1 MIGSLASRPPDS
13 ARAWLTPA
21 LGLAGILAA
30 LAILRLPLPAAAA
43 LLAGAAVVLLVLVDP
58 LWGLALALLFGP
70 FGALENVVFGGSL
83 LDSGQLL
90 LLLTLAAWAAG
101 NLSRRR
107 FFIPRISLALP
118 LGLFLF
124 VVSLTL
130 LDAES
135 LALGFRE
142 LLKWIEMGLIV
153 LLIANLA
160 WERGDLRGL
169 ARRLAALLLL
179 AGAAQAAIGIWQFGL
194 RGDGPEHFLVLGRF
208 YRAYG
213 TFEQPNPFGG
223 YMNLTAML
231 ALGLVWGLLVTWF
244 LNRGAGRRALP
255 GRFWLWLALAA
266 VAAGLCSLALV
277 FSWSRGAWLGFLAGL
292 ATLVLFSVRRWTLGL
307 GILLVSGGL
316 FAGLLWAGLAAGF
329 GPAQSVE
336 SRLLG
341 FASDFTFGDVRG
353 VDINDENYAVIER
366 LAHWQAAL
374 GMAQDELWT
383 GVGFGGYE
391 AAYGRYALINWPDAL
406 GHSHNYYLNLLAEA
420 GLPGLLAYL
429 FFWASVLWLT
439 FRAMRDLPW
448 PERGLAVGLQAAW
461 VALAVHHLVD
471 KLYVNNIYIH
481 LGAMLGL
488 LQLLVGLARV
498 ARGRVITAVPE
509 AKPAHEVM
517 GQ

>member
-1 MIGSLASRPPDS
+1 MIGSLVSRPP
-13 ARAWLTPA
+13 AAPRRWLTPA
-21 LGLAGILAA
+21 LGLVGVLAA
-30 LAILRLPLPAAAA
+30 LAILRLPLPEAAA
-43 LLAGAAVVLLVLVDP
+43 LLGVTAVVLLVLADP
-58 LWGLALALLFGP
+58 LWGLGLALLFGP

-101 NLSRRR
+101 NLARRR
-107 FFIPRISLALP
+107 FFIPRLSLALP
-118 LGLFLF
+118 LALFLF
-124 VVSLTL
+124 VTSLTL
-130 LDAES
+130 LDADS
-135 LALGFRE
+135 LTLGFRE
-142 LLKWIEMGLIV
+142 LLKWVEMGLIIV
-153 LLIANLA
+153 LIANIA
-160 WERGDLRGL
+160 WERGDPRGL
-169 ARRLAALLLL
+169 MRRLAAMLLL
-179 AGAAQAAIGIWQFGL
+179 AGTVQALIGIWQFGL

-231 ALGLVWGLLVTWF
+231 ALGLLWGLFVAWF
-244 LNRGAGRRALP
+244 LNRRAGRPALP
-255 GRFWLWLALAA
+255 GRFWLWLAFAA
-266 VAAGLCSLALV
+266 VAAGLCSVALV

-292 ATLVLFSVRRWTLGL
+292 ATLVLFSVRRWMLGL

-316 FAGLLWAGLAAGF
+316 FVGLLWAGLAAGF

-374 GMAQDELWT
+374 GMAQDDLWT

-406 GHSHNYYLNLLAEA
+406 GHSHNYYLNLLAET
-420 GLPGLLAYL
+420 GMPGLLAYL

-439 FRAMRDLPW
+439 YRAMRDLPW

-488 LQLLVGLARV
+488 LQLLVGLAAV
-498 ARGRVITAVPE
+498 ARRDSYPASPASGPE
-509 AKPAHEVM
+509 HEVSW
-517 GQ
+517 Q